1 MRNWETKTLRIIS
14 GAVFILVAFVAAVIF
29 LLPEPDGFPIL
40 EYHQVTDEQLD
51 PVFEVYNVPPVEFAA
66 QLDYLQAE
74 GYTTITLQD
83 FMRVVHGKGN
93 LPEKPIVLTFDDG
106 YADNYST
113 MLPILEAHK
122 MTAVVYVITNEVGK
136 AGYMTLDELK
146 DMQRRGLE
154 IGSHT
159 SDHIPLTSL
168 DDFTQRRQIRES
180 KTFLEWSG
188 LQTIYSLS
196 YPNGAFNSEL
206 EEILRQENY
215 LTAVT
220 GDAGLNTLKTNPY
233 ELYRVHIRKPRLGLT
248 EFKFRLWKAKF
259 FAKIRNALA

>member
-1 MRNWETKTLRIIS
+1 MNDLRKICAALFVTIII
-14 GAVFILVAFVAAVIF
+14 FAAIIF
-29 LLPEPDGFPIL
+29 LLPEPEGFPIL

-51 PVFEVYNVPPVEFAA
+51 PVFEVYNVPPAEFSA
-66 QLDYLQAE
+66 QLDFLQAQ

-83 FMRVVHGKGN
+83 FMRAVHGKAT

-136 AGYMTLDELK
+136 KNYMSLEQLK
-146 DMQRRGLE
+146 DMQRRGIE

-159 SDHIPLTSL
+159 ADHLPLTEMTPDEQL
-168 DDFTQRRQIRES
+168 YQIQAS
-180 KTFLEWSG
+180 KRFLEWSG
-188 LQTIYSLS
+188 LATIYSLS
-196 YPNGAFNSEL
+196 YPNGAFNDAIT
-206 EEILRQENY
+206 EILRREQY

-220 GDAGLNTLKTNPY
+220 GDAGLNTLETNPY
-233 ELYRVHIRKPRLGLT
+233 KLYRVHVRKPRFGLN
-248 EFKFRLWKAKF
+248 EFKFRLFKAKF
-259 FAKIRNALA
+259 FAKLRNIF